1 MGTLYLTTRAL
12 PGTDALAP
20 AARSRQ
26 WRVHELKQ
34 WGTTAVHHPAEP
46 VAFYGSSTRESLKH
60 ARKLN
65 LRLVSPPLDLLARL
79 PYRFTLR
86 RVRFT
91 TWSDLID
98 WNEPLFAKPADPVDK
113 CFDAGIYPRRAD
125 IRLVRPVPA
134 DTPVLLSEPVEWL
147 AEYRCFIADGRVIAT
162 SPYLSFGHALSH
174 HPGTGSQVPA
184 PVLDVCA
191 ALATNCDLPRA
202 LVIDLGLIEDRGWAV
217 VEFNPAWCSGI
228 LSADPD
234 RVLDVLSRA
243 CELMSADAAESHRP

>member
-12 PGTDALAP
+12 PGAEALTR
-20 AARSRQ
+20 AAQSRR
-26 WRVHELKQ
+26 WRVHDLKQ
-34 WGTTAVHHPAEP
+34 RGTSAVHDPEEP
-46 VAFYGSSTRESLKH
+46 VAFYGSSTKESSER

-65 LRLVSPPLDLLARL
+65 LHLVSPPLDLLAWL

-86 RVRFT
+86 QVRFT
-91 TWSDLID
+91 TWCDLVG

-113 CFDAGIYPRRAD
+113 CFDAGIYTRRAD
-125 IRLVRPVPA
+125 IRVVRPIPA

-147 AEYRCFIADGRVIAT
+147 AEYRCFVADGRAIAT
-162 SPYLSFGHALSH
+162 SPYLSFGHALAH
-174 HPGTGSQVPA
+174 HPGIGTQVPA
-184 PVLDVCA
+184 PVLDLCPDLAASCA
-191 ALATNCDLPRA
+191 LPRA
-202 LVIDLGLIEDRGWAV
+202 IVIDIGLIEDRGWAV

-243 CELMSADAAESHRP
+243 CQQTSPHRP